1 MKYAVID
8 IGSNTIR
15 LQIYAVDENNNIDS
29 LLNKK
34 AVAGLSSYVEDGLMT
49 KKGADKLVNVL
60 NKFIYIVDHLKIE
73 SLYLFATAALRNAK
87 NSKQILAYVE
97 EKVGKKIELISGE
110 EEARLGYLGIREE
123 YNISN
128 GYIVDIGGGSVEI
141 SLVEDNKVVY
151 ATSLKNGALS
161 YYKNYSNDILLN
173 KKAATNIKKA
183 IRMDLEK
190 NKVKRFN
197 KSLPIYGLGGSIRA
211 CGNISQEY
219 FDLPSNSHLYKDS
232 LKSLRKDLQNKDPE
246 LTKTILQ
253 VVPER
258 IHTIGPGAIV
268 LYEIFRYLNASDLYI
283 SKNGVREGYLKD
295 KLANK

>member
-1 MKYAVID
+1 MKYALID

-15 LQIYAVDENNNIDS
+15 LQIYAVDESKNIDS

-34 AVAGLSSYVEDGLMT
+34 TVAGLSSYVEDGLMT
-49 KKGADKLVNVL
+49 KKGVDKLVKVL
-60 NKFIYIVDHLKIE
+60 NNFIYIVDHLKVE
-73 SLYLFATAALRNAK
+73 NLYIFATAALRNAK
-87 NSKQILAYVE
+87 NSRQILTYVE
-97 EKVGKKIELISGE
+97 DQVGKKIDLISGE

-128 GYIVDIGGGSVEI
+128 GYILDIGGGSIEI
-141 SLVEDNKVVY
+141 SLVEDNKVIY
-151 ATSLKNGALS
+151 ATSLTNGALS
-161 YYKNYSNDILLN
+161 YYKKYSNNILLN
-173 KKAATNIKKA
+173 KKSATNIKKA
-183 IRMDLEK
+183 ISMELEK
-190 NKVKRFN
+190 NKVKRFK

-219 FDLPSNSHLYKDS
+219 FDLPSNSHLYKDT
-232 LKSLRKDLQNKDPE
+232 LKALRKDLQKKDPD

-258 IHTIGPGAIV
+258 IHTIGPGAIA

-283 SKNGVREGYLKD
+283 SKKGVREGYLKY
-295 KLANK
+295 KLASK

>member
-15 LQIYAVDENNNIDS
+15 LQIYAVDESKNIDS

-34 AVAGLSSYVEDGLMT
+34 TVAGLSSYVEDGLMT
-49 KKGADKLVNVL
+49 KKGVDKLVKVL
-60 NKFIYIVDHLKIE
+60 NNFIYIVDHLKVE
-73 SLYLFATAALRNAK
+73 NLYIFATAALRNAK
-87 NSKQILAYVE
+87 NSRQILTYVE
-97 EKVGKKIELISGE
+97 DQVGKKIDLISGE

-128 GYIVDIGGGSVEI
+128 GYILDIGGGSIEI
-141 SLVEDNKVVY
+141 SLVEDNKVIY
-151 ATSLKNGALS
+151 ATSLTNGALS
-161 YYKNYSNDILLN
+161 YYKKYSNNILLN
-173 KKAATNIKKA
+173 KKSATNIKKA
-183 IRMDLEK
+183 ISMELEK
-190 NKVKRFN
+190 NKVKRFK

-219 FDLPSNSHLYKDS
+219 FDLPSNSHLYKDT
-232 LKSLRKDLQNKDPE
+232 LKALRKDLQKKDPD

-258 IHTIGPGAIV
+258 IHTIGPGAIA

-283 SKNGVREGYLKD
+283 SKKGVREGYLKD
-295 KLANK
+295 KLASK